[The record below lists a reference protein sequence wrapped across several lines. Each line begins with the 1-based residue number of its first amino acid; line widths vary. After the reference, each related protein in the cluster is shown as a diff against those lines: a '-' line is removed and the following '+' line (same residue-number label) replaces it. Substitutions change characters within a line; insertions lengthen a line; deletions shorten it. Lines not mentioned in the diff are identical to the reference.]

1 MQLTYRET
9 TLPVLREA
17 DFAIVGGSL
26 AGIAAALRLALTSQP
41 VIVIEPRTYLGRD
54 ITATLRPWL
63 QVDDQTDL
71 DHLPEPV
78 RTILNAHD
86 LPENLSGGEIPL
98 HPDAVKRAHGRE
110 RGVAQHQLAD
120 GFM

>member
-1 MQLTYRET
+1 MQVTAPPR
-9 TLPVLREA
+9 PARNRHRHP
-17 DFAIVGGSL
+17 GGSL
-26 AGIAAALRLALTSQP
+26 AGIAAALRLAGEGQT
-41 VIVIEPRTYLGRD
+41 VIVIEPRTYLGCD

-63 QVDDQTDL
+63 QVDDQTSP
-71 DHLPEPV
+71 DHLPEPI

-86 LPENLSGGEIPL
+86 VPDIRLGREIPL